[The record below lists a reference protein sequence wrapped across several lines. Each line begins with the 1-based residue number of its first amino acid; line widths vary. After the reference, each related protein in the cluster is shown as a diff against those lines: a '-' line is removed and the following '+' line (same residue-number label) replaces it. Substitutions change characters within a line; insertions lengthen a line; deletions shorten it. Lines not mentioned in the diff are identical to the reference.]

1 MAERGSIK
9 GEPPYWFKLDNAA
22 KIYPAVIGGDFTAV
36 FRITVTLKDDVV
48 YRPLSEAIS
57 AVALRFPYFNVTL
70 SAGAFWYYLEGIDSK
85 PRLYAESGEKGI
97 AFPLGSKKEVMYR
110 ILVRKNR
117 ISVEFVHILTDGGGA
132 LEFLKTLLY
141 QYFRNIG
148 IAISLP
154 EGIID
159 PDSNPSAEET
169 EDSFGKYFNKRIPAT
184 ENPPMALH
192 LPFRLNSRPRFRT
205 VSAEMDSVQIREK
218 AKEYNLS
225 ITEYL
230 TSVYLY
236 VLQEIFLNGPEK
248 RRNGIIRVQVPVNL
262 RKMFPSRTMR
272 NFSLFVMPE
281 IDLRLGPLTFDEV
294 ANMVH
299 HFLQLETTPKRISRI
314 ITRNVGKEKLLI
326 IRILPLFVKRFIL
339 YLAYHTFGSGLCT
352 GVLTNMGVIGLPSP
366 LAEAVDSFSVTPPP
380 PNKKIKISCGI
391 VSYNNKMRITFAS
404 IAAERK
410 LESGFFRFLT
420 DSGIKVKLLNE

>member
-1 MAERGSIK
+1 MAEIESLK

-36 FRITVTLKDDVV
+36 FRITVTLKEDVV
-48 YRPLSEAIS
+48 YRPLSDAIS
-57 AVALRFPYFNVTL
+57 VVASRFPYFNVTL
-70 SAGAFWYYLEGIDSK
+70 SAGAFWYYLEGIESK
-85 PRLYAESGEKGI
+85 PRLYAESDEKGI

-132 LEFLKTLLY
+132 LEFLKTLLF
-141 QYFRNIG
+141 QYFKNLG
-148 IAISLP
+148 TAVGLP

-159 PDSNPSAEET
+159 PDAHPLSEET

-184 ENPPMALH
+184 ENPVMALH
-192 LPFRLNSRPRFRT
+192 LPFKLNTRPRFRT
-205 VSAEMDSVQIREK
+205 ISAEMDSNQIRKK
-218 AKEYNLS
+218 AKEYGIS

-230 TSVYLY
+230 ASVYLY
-236 VLQEIFLNGPEK
+236 VLQEIFLTEPEK
-248 RRNGIIRVQVPVNL
+248 KRNGIIRVQVPVNL
-262 RKMFPSRTMR
+262 RKMFPSKTMR

-281 IDLRLGPLTFDEV
+281 IDLRLGPLTFEEV
-294 ANMVH
+294 ASTVH

-314 ITRNVGKEKLLI
+314 ITRNVGKEKLFI
-326 IRILPLFVKRFIL
+326 IRILPLFIKRFIL

-352 GVLTNMGVIGLPSP
+352 GVLTNMGVIVLPSP
-366 LAEAVDSFSVTPPP
+366 LAETVDSFSVTPPP

-404 IAAERK
+404 IAAERN
-410 LESGFFRFLT
+410 LESRFFRFLT
-420 DSGIKVKLLNE
+420 DSGIGLKLLNE

>member
-48 YRPLSEAIS
+48 YKPLSEAIS

>member
-1 MAERGSIK
+1 MAERGSLQ

-36 FRITVTLKDDVV
+36 FRITVILADDVV
-48 YRPLSEAIS
+48 YRHLADAIS
-57 AVALRFPYFNVTL
+57 VVAERFPYFNVTL
-70 SAGAFWYYLEGIDSK
+70 SSGAFWYFLEGIGSK
-85 PRLYAESGEKGI
+85 PRLYSESGEKGI
-97 AFPLGSKKEVMYR
+97 AFPLGSKNEVMYR
-110 ILVRKNR
+110 ILVRNNR

-141 QYFRNIG
+141 QYFKNRG
-148 IAISLP
+148 IANNLP

-159 PDSNPSAEET
+159 PEGSPAPEET
-169 EDSFGKYFNKRIPAT
+169 EDSFGKYFDKRIPAT
-184 ENPPMALH
+184 ENPVMALH
-192 LPFRLNSRPRFRT
+192 LPFSLNSRPRFRT
-205 VSAEMDSVQIREK
+205 VCAEIDAGQIREK
-218 AKEYNLS
+218 AREYKIS

-236 VLQEIFLNGPEK
+236 VLQEIFLTQPEK
-248 RRNGIIRVQVPVNL
+248 KRNGIIRVQVPVNL
-262 RKMFPSRTMR
+262 RRMFPSNTMR

-281 IDLRLGPLTFDEV
+281 IDLRLGRLTFEEV
-294 ANMVH
+294 TNTVH

-326 IRILPLFVKRFIL
+326 IRILPLFIKRFIL
-339 YLAYHTFGSGLCT
+339 YLAYHTYGSGLCT

-391 VSYNNKMRITFAS
+391 VTYNKKMRITFAS
-404 IAAERK
+404 IASERE
-410 LESGFFRFLT
+410 LESRFFRFLT
-420 DSGIKVKLLNE
+420 DSGISVKLLNE

>member
-1 MAERGSIK
+1 MAERGSLK

-48 YRPLSEAIS
+48 YRHLSNAIS
-57 AVALRFPYFNVTL
+57 AVASRFPYFNVTL
-70 SAGAFWYYLEGIDSK
+70 SAGVFWYYLEGIDSK
-85 PRLYAESGEKGI
+85 PRLYAESEEKGT
-97 AFPLGSKKEVMYR
+97 AFPLGSRKEVMYR
-110 ILVRKNR
+110 ILVRNNR

-132 LEFLKTLLY
+132 LEFLKTLLF
-141 QYFRNIG
+141 QYFKNLG
-148 IAISLP
+148 IADSLP
-154 EGIID
+154 EGVID
-159 PDSNPSAEET
+159 PDEKPSSEET

-192 LPFRLNSRPRFRT
+192 LPFSLNSRPRFRT
-205 VSAEMDSVQIREK
+205 ITAEMESIQIREK

-236 VLQEIFLNGPEK
+236 VLQEIFLSQPEK
-248 RRNGIIRVQVPVNL
+248 KRNGIIRVQVPINL

-281 IDLRLGPLTFDEV
+281 IDLRLGRLTFEEV
-294 ANMVH
+294 ATTVY
-299 HFLQLETTPKRISRI
+299 HFLHLETTPKRISRI
-314 ITRNVGKEKLLI
+314 ITRNVGKEKLFI

-366 LAEAVDSFSVTPPP
+366 LAESVDSFSVTPPP
-380 PNKKIKISCGI
+380 PNKKVKISCGI

-404 IAAERK
+404 IASERK
-410 LESGFFRFLT
+410 LESSFFRFLT
-420 DSGIKVKLLNE
+420 DAGISVKLLND